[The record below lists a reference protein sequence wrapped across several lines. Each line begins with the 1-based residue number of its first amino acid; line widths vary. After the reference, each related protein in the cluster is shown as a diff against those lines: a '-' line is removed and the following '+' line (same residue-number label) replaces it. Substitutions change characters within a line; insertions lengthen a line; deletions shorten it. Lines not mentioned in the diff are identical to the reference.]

1 MSDEQMTTESQDNPE
16 TTDQSSGSVLG
27 SGTVGD
33 NQNWRDALPEELKND
48 PTLQNIN
55 DIESL
60 AKTAVHQQKMIGSRI
75 PLPKNEEEK
84 AELYSKLGRPEEPNK
99 YEVDVP
105 QDYQQYFRE
114 EGINEFKNV
123 AHKIGLNNEQV
134 KALMDFQIAQI
145 NHEVENQGNNLNVQR
160 EEVEQTLKQ
169 EWGFDYDKNVRA
181 AQRAL
186 QVYGDEDMLELMN
199 TEAGNHP
206 ALIRMFA
213 KLGSEVT
220 EDMAKNTQN
229 NRLAVSPIDA
239 KQEIE
244 QIMSDTKGPY
254 FDANHK
260 DHKATVEKMR
270 QLHEKAFGNS

>member
-33 NQNWRDALPEELKND
+33 NQNWRDTLPEELKND

-55 DIESL
+55 DVESL
-60 AKTAVHQQKMIGSRI
+60 AKTAVHQQKMIGNRI
-75 PLPKNEEEK
+75 PMPKNDEEK
-84 AELYSKLGRPEEPNK
+84 AELYSKLGRPDEPKN

-105 QDYQQYFRE
+105 QDYQEYFRE
-114 EGINEFKNV
+114 ESMNEFRNV

-134 KALMDFQIAQI
+134 KALMDFQIAEI
-145 NHEVENQGNNLNVQR
+145 NHEVENRGSQLNVQR

-186 QVYGDEDMLELMN
+186 QVYGDNDVLELMN

-213 KLGSEVT
+213 KLGGEVT

-239 KQEIE
+239 KQEI
-244 QIMSDTKGPY
+244 QQVMSDPNHPY
-254 FDANHK
+254 FHAEHRE
-260 DHKATVEKMR
+260 HLEAVEKMR

>member
-1 MSDEQMTTESQDNPE
+1 MSDEQMTTESQDNPTE
-16 TTDQSSGSVLG
+16 QNSGSVLG
-27 SGTVGD
+27 SSTVGD

-55 DIESL
+55 DVESL
-60 AKTAVHQQKMIGSRI
+60 AKTAVHQQKMIGNRI
-75 PLPKNEEEK
+75 PMPKNDEEK
-84 AELYSKLGRPEEPNK
+84 AELYSKLGRPDEPKN

-105 QDYQQYFRE
+105 QDYQEYFRE
-114 EGINEFKNV
+114 ESMNEFRNV

-134 KALMDFQIAQI
+134 KALMDFQINEI
-145 NHEVENQGNNLNVQR
+145 NHELENRGSQINVQR

-186 QVYGDEDMLELMN
+186 QVYGDNDVLELMN

-213 KLGSEVT
+213 KLGAEVT

-239 KQEIE
+239 KQEIQ
-244 QIMSDTKGPY
+244 QIMNDPSHPY
-254 FDANHK
+254 FN
-260 DHKATVEKMR
+260 ATHREHLEAVEKMR

>member
-27 SGTVGD
+27 SSTVGD

-55 DIESL
+55 DVESL
-60 AKTAVHQQKMIGSRI
+60 AKTAVHQQKMIGNRI
-75 PLPKNEEEK
+75 PLPKNDEEK
-84 AELYSKLGRPEEPNK
+84 AELYSKLGRPDEPKN

-105 QDYQQYFRE
+105 QDYKEYFRE
-114 EGINEFKNV
+114 ESMNEFRNV

-134 KALMDFQIAQI
+134 KALMDFQIAEI
-145 NHEVENQGNNLNVQR
+145 NHEVENRGSQINVQR

-169 EWGFDYDKNVRA
+169 EWGFDYDKNIRA
-181 AQRAL
+181 AHRAL
-186 QVYGDEDMLELMN
+186 QVYGDNDVLELMN

-213 KLGSEVT
+213 NLGSEVT
-220 EDMAKNTQN
+220 EDMAKNTLN
-229 NRLAVSPIDA
+229 NRLAVSPLA
-239 KQEIE
+239 ARQEI
-244 QIMSDTKGPY
+244 QQVMNDPNHPY
-254 FDANHK
+254 FN
-260 DHKATVEKMR
+260 ATHREHLEAVEKMR